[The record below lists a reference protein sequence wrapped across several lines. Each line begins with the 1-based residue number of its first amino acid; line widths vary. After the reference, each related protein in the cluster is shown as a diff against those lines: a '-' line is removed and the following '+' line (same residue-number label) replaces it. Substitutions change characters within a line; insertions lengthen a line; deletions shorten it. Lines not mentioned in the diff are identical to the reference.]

1 MTIPC
6 LYQPL
11 CSSGAEAV
19 RAYQGAADGKII
31 KHISKGLLD
40 SHSNKHKH
48 ILRLC
53 HELQYL
59 SYYRNYFSWPLNFL
73 CPPPTSWSFNFIF
86 ASSILTPFQMAA
98 VKNGL
103 RFAAIMAHSGPVSSI
118 IVDLINVIQIMNTK
132 WSVERERVTI
142 LNGWLMPRPRNYCP
156 AHELV
161 RRTSKA
167 RKYHKRISRPP

>member
-1 MTIPC
+1 MIRVWPFPA
-6 LYQPL
+6 YISRFVAQVR
-11 CSSGAEAV
+11 EAV

-48 ILRLC
+48 ILSP
-53 HELQYL
+53 L
-59 SYYRNYFSWPLNFL
+59 SWTWIFIMNYRNYFIWSLNFL
-73 CPPPTSWSFNFIF
+73 CPPPTSPSFNFIF

-142 LNGWLMPRPRNYCP
+142 LNGWLMPRPRN
-156 AHELV
+156 
-161 RRTSKA
+161 
-167 RKYHKRISRPP
+167 